1 MKKEKIRIS
10 HFSVIIMIIM
20 LIITGALLVYIIT
33 TTYNINTSEKS
44 NQDNTNDG
52 EVALYNTTDTSNLIT
67 PENIAENLITDW
79 LSSYKSDK
87 INDQERLIEYKID
100 ELTIEYNANDK
111 IIAVVK
117 YTVKPYVMENSSW
130 NAGNGITSGE
140 YITNKVQYK
149 VIEKVNGVYVITS
162 SATSPPAELLNPI
175 TPENMAE
182 NLITEWLSSYKS
194 DKINDQ
200 ERLSEYK
207 IDELTIEYNKNDKII
222 AVVKYTVKPYVM
234 ENSSWNAGNGITSGE
249 YITNKVQY
257 KVIEKVNGLYGITSS
272 ATSPPREILK

>member
-1 MKKEKIRIS
+1 
-10 HFSVIIMIIM
+10 M

-33 TTYNINTSEKS
+33 TTYNIKTSEKI
-44 NQDNTNDG
+44 NQQSTNEG
-52 EVALYNTTDTSNLIT
+52 EAALYNTIDTSNPIT

-130 NAGNGITSGE
+130 NAGNGITSEE

-162 SATSPPAELLNPI
+162 SATSPP
-175 TPENMAE
+175 
-182 NLITEWLSSYKS
+182 S
-194 DKINDQ
+194 
-200 ERLSEYK
+200 
-207 IDELTIEYNKNDKII
+207 
-222 AVVKYTVKPYVM
+222 
-234 ENSSWNAGNGITSGE
+234 
-249 YITNKVQY
+249 
-257 KVIEKVNGLYGITSS
+257 
-272 ATSPPREILK
+272 EILN